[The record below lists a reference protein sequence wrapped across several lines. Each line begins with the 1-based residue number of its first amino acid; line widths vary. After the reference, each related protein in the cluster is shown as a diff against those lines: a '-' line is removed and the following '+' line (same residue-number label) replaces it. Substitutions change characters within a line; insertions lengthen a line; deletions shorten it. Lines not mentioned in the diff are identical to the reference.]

1 MPPSKWLKKD
11 LEASRI
17 SWNKQKTPNADSNG
31 HSIRKGPVCKIPFYP
46 CDSTSISLSSI
57 NQIWKVERRHM
68 RCRRPPPRFLHISM
82 LLNTSQQTNYSPTL
96 RDNVCSLKLYSN
108 RNLSRNLG
116 FLDFSHSNERA
127 KTSHLLCPTSIT
139 WTPWHWGLKT
149 NKCKY

>member
-31 HSIRKGPVCKIPFYP
+31 HSIRKGADCKIPFYP
-46 CDSTSISLSSI
+46 CDSTISPLTWFIKFERWKEDIWGAEGLLLDFSILTCY
-57 NQIWKVERRHM
+57 W
-68 RCRRPPPRFLHISM
+68 
-82 LLNTSQQTNYSPTL
+82 TQQTNDSLAL
-96 RDNVCSLKLYSN
+96 RDNVCSLKLYSS

-116 FLDFSHSNERA
+116 FLDFSHSDERA